1 MGGYGRE
8 ISVAYVIGTPGELVG
23 SHDWRF
29 SRLARLSPLS
39 KEVLFGDQANV
50 TRILALVK
58 ETIWARD
65 SGTSQELCIFHPQNW
80 VYPEIWYKTW

>member
-39 KEVLFGDQANV
+39 KEVLFGDQANG
-50 TRILALVK
+50 TRI
-58 ETIWARD
+58 
-65 SGTSQELCIFHPQNW
+65 
-80 VYPEIWYKTW
+80 